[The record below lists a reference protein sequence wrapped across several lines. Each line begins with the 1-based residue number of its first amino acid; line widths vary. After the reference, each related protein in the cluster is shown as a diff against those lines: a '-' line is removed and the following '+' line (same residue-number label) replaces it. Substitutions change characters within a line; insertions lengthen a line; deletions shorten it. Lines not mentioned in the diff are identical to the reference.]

1 MAKSKTSRNLSK
13 KKRKRNRGRS
23 GHNRGNGSGGSNGSN
38 RSGGSN
44 WSGRLKANG
53 PVLHVNSQAVFD
65 ELVMGEKPVIVDFWA
80 DWCGPCKLMGPIF
93 ETVARQFG
101 DQVNFVKVD
110 TERAPV
116 IAGAFGIRS
125 IPTIIALHRGEVID
139 SHVGLVAEEGLS
151 KMARRA
157 LDKAQ
162 GVTLGD
168 KVKRLFRRGGAEANS
183 ESASELEAS
192 SGA

>member
-23 GHNRGNGSGGSNGSN
+23 GHGHGHGDGRGSGSGSGSGSNGS
-38 RSGGSN
+38 SGHS
-44 WSGRLKANG
+44 RLKANG
-53 PVLHVNSQAVFD
+53 PVLHVNSQPVFD
-65 ELVMGEKPVIVDFWA
+65 ELVRGEKPVIVDFWA
-80 DWCGPCKLMGPIF
+80 DWCGPCQLMGPIF

-101 DQVNFVKVD
+101 DQVHFVKVD
-110 TERAPV
+110 TEKAGA

-125 IPTIIALHRGEVID
+125 IPTIIALHKGEVID
-139 SHVGLVAEEGLS
+139 SHVGLVAEAGLS

-157 LDKAQ
+157 LDRAE

-168 KVKRLFRRGGAEANS
+168 KVKRLFRRGATQAEDDS
-183 ESASELEAS
+183 GAS
-192 SGA
+192 SQA